1 MAYEVVNYS
10 DGRRYEGELENGYR
24 HGRGIMHYSSG
35 AVYDGEWENGKKH
48 GHGKY
53 TWSGGTVYE
62 GEWKDGC
69 RNGHGKNTF
78 ADGRVYDGEWENDK
92 KHGHGKLTYADGVI
106 CDGEFEKD
114 KFVKGMKIV
123 PSESVIYEGEFD
135 ENKNLVKSKPH
146 KIYRPQG
153 ELIAEVAPATEAPV
167 IKEDTYT
174 GSKNSMGQPHGF
186 GVMNYADGTSY
197 VGEWSYGAWYEEGA
211 FIDGKKIYRG
221 TWLGTKKSNNVVL
234 IENGTQVRGVFE
246 KEKFKKI

>member
-1 MAYEVVNYS
+1 MC
-10 DGRRYEGELENGYR
+10 GL
-24 HGRGIMHYSSG
+24 
-35 AVYDGEWENGKKH
+35 
-48 GHGKY
+48 GKY
-53 TWSGGTVYE
+53 TWSDGRVYE
-62 GEWKDGC
+62 GEW
-69 RNGHGKNTF
+69 
-78 ADGRVYDGEWENDK
+78 ENDER
-92 KHGHGKLTYADGVI
+92 HGHGKLTYADGVI
-106 CDGEFEKD
+106 CDGEFKKG

-135 ENKNLVKSKPH
+135 KNKNLVKSKPH
-146 KIYRPQG
+146 KIYRPEG
-153 ELIAEVAPATEAPV
+153 ELVAEVAPATEAPV